1 MMMIHSRPKR
11 LFRPTAYLLAAS
23 LAVPVLLTGCG
34 GKKDESS
41 APPVDDTRGGTVK
54 PQQPAP
60 QEQHTG
66 MSTKK
71 KVVILAGAALLY
83 YLYKHHEKA
92 KELAAGKEVQY
103 YKSEKNGRVYYRDAN
118 HLAHYVTPPG
128 KGLEVSVDDNE
139 AQDYTKYKGYNN
151 QPTGDDYGNRD
162 SAGEANQ

>member
-54 PQQPAP
+54 PQQPAQAP
-60 QEQHTG
+60 QHTG

-83 YLYKHHEKA
+83 YLYKHHQKA
-92 KELAAGKEVQY
+92 KEAEGKDVQY
-103 YKSEKNGRVYYRDAN
+103 YKSKNGRVYYRDADKRV
-118 HLAHYVTPPG
+118 HWVTPPQVELSDEDQ
-128 KGLEVSVDDNE
+128 KEIS
-139 AQDYTKYKGYNN
+139 KYRGYNN
-151 QPTGDDYGNRD
+151 QTTGDDYG
-162 SAGEANQ
+162 SADGSGEASQ